1 MLIFKIIY
9 FFCFIKYYLLFS
21 YILSYKK
28 QNMYLLN
35 FQNDYLILLKINYED
50 IIFTY
55 KTIK

>member
-1 MLIFKIIY
+1 MSIFKIIY
-9 FFCFIKYYLLFS
+9 FLCFIKYYLLFS
-21 YILSYKK
+21 YIFSYKK

-35 FQNDYLILLKINYED
+35 YRNDYLILLKINYED